1 MPAVG
6 QEQNPAVSGDRRGVN
21 YKWIALSNTTLG
33 ILMVTINQSILLI
46 SLPDLFRGIQLN
58 PLVPSN
64 TSYFLWVFLGF
75 LLVTA
80 VLVVSLGRVGD
91 IYGRVRMYNL
101 GFAVFTLFS
110 ILLSVTWLVGPAGA
124 LWIIIMRVFQGVGG
138 AFLFANST
146 AILTDAF
153 PANERGKAMGING
166 IAAVAGSFLG
176 LILGGVLAP
185 IEWRLVFLVSVPFG
199 LFGTIWAYLM
209 LRDNGVRI
217 AAKID
222 WLGNTLFAVGL
233 ISVLTGIVYSLLPY
247 GGHPTGWTNPWVLTG
262 IFGGIIILV
271 VFCWVETRVAA
282 PMFRLSLF
290 KVRAFTAGNIAGMLG
305 ALGRGGIQFMLI
317 IWLQGIWLPQ
327 HGKSFAQTPLWAGI
341 SMVPLT
347 IGFLIVGPLAG
358 TLSDRF
364 GARLFATTGL
374 IVSGASFLLL
384 ELLPINFSYIWFA
397 LLIFMFAVGM
407 GLFFAPNQASVMNSL
422 PPDQRGAGAGMLNT
436 FQNSATVLSM
446 GLFFTIVTLGL
457 ASRLPSHLYRG
468 LIAAGVAP
476 GPAKLVSSE
485 PPIGSLFSA
494 FLGYNPIKELLGP
507 TGALNKMPPK
517 QVAYITGR
525 TFFPHLIEEPFAG
538 GLHLAFTFA
547 AIATGIAIIASAV
560 RGKQYFHHTEPLLE
574 ELAESAAQSAEALG
588 LDESSEVADVDD
600 LEDAA
605 HADGA
610 ANGGPAGN
618 GRLAKSASPGEES
631 GASRGGG

>member
-1 MPAVG
+1 MAAAGQGKAVAAG
-6 QEQNPAVSGDRRGVN
+6 TGGGRGVH

-46 SLPDLFRGIQLN
+46 SLPDLFRGIKLN

-64 TSYFLWVFLGF
+64 TSYFLWTFMGF

-110 ILLSVTWLVGPAGA
+110 ILLSVTWLTGVPGA

-138 AFLFANST
+138 AFLFANSS

-153 PANERGKAMGING
+153 PPDERGKAMGING

-176 LILGGVLAP
+176 LMLGGVLAP

-199 LFGTIWAYLM
+199 LFGTVWAYLM

-217 AAKID
+217 KAKID

-233 ISVLTGIVYSLLPY
+233 IAVLTGIVYSLLPY
-247 GGHPTGWTNPWVLTG
+247 GGHPTGWTNPWVLAG
-262 IFGGIIILV
+262 VFGGIVVLV
-271 VFCWVETRVAA
+271 LFCWVETKVQA
-282 PMFRLSLF
+282 PMFRLGLF
-290 KVRAFTAGNIAGMLG
+290 KLRAFTAGNIAGMLG

-341 SMVPLT
+341 AMVPLT
-347 IGFLIVGPLAG
+347 VGFLIVGPVAG
-358 TLSDRF
+358 ALSDRF

-374 IVSGASFLLL
+374 TVSGASFLLL

-446 GLFFTIVTLGL
+446 GLFFTIVTIGL
-457 ASRLPSHLYRG
+457 ASRLPSHLYKG
-468 LIAAGVAP
+468 LTAAGVAP
-476 GPAKLVSSE
+476 GPAHLVASE

-507 TGALNKMPPK
+507 TGALQHMSPH

-525 TFFPHLIEEPFAG
+525 TFFPQLLEEPFAG

-547 AIATGIAIIASAV
+547 AIATGVALIASAL
-560 RGKQYFHHTEPLLE
+560 RGKLYVHQVKP
-574 ELAESAAQSAEALG
+574 LAEGLAEGAADSAEALG
-588 LDESSEVADVDD
+588 LDESSEVAD
-600 LEDAA
+600 L
-605 HADGA
+605 DGA
-610 ANGGPAGN
+610 QAGTVANGSRSSN
-618 GRLAKSASPGEES
+618 GRLAASGEELDI
-631 GASRGGG
+631 SRGSG